1 MSRREV
7 TTPSGEA
14 WVVRRLWSPR
24 LQGEHPWSRFRRRAR
39 GTGRRAGELADA
51 DPGCLDLGDLVAAVV
66 ILAVVLLAVFVVV
79 PLLVAVVDLLLI
91 LVLTALGL
99 AARVVFRV
107 RPGRGDPHGRGDPP
121 HLAGG
126 RLAGQWRAGRR
137 GGGRAGPRAA
147 APAGRRRVGPA
158 RRLSGPGE
166 RSAARCGILPG

>member
-1 MSRREV
+1 MTRRQV

-66 ILAVVLLAVFVVV
+66 IVAVVLLAVFVVV

-91 LVLTALGL
+91 LVLTVLGL
-99 AARVVFRV
+99 AARVVFRRPWV
-107 RPGRGDPHGRGDPP
+107 VEATRRGEAIRHTWRVVGWRASGERVDEVAGALAHGLPLPPDGVASGRPG
-121 HLAGG
+121 A
-126 RLAGQWRAGRR
+126 
-137 GGGRAGPRAA
+137 
-147 APAGRRRVGPA
+147 
-158 RRLSGPGE
+158 
-166 RSAARCGILPG
+166 